1 MGPASPDLFFRWR
14 LRMKA
19 HLLKQRFGR
28 VAAAPWAGR
37 VLLGFITFLALTLLT
52 SIPYLVPRLELIEG
66 QVSPRDFE
74 APRSLDFIDQTRTEA
89 LRRSAAD
96 SIEPVYRQQPH
107 VTDESLD
114 LARRA
119 FPVIT
124 RARTVRGLSPEQRA
138 ALLRSES
145 PLPLSD
151 PAIRAALT
159 LDRAGLEAARKAA
172 LDAIGKVMA
181 AGIRPA
187 DLSGAQAEARVQ
199 LRSVAGGRTLTVAS
213 AIVAGALRPNR
224 VIDQQ
229 ATDELRREAM
239 DSVEPVV
246 TRVLRGEVI
255 VRRGDRLTRAHLQK
269 LTALG
274 LIRVPLSWSRVAG
287 MALVSLLLLVVTSA
301 YLRQYQPDIWAEDKL
316 LRVWSLGV
324 ILTVAVARIFLTRFN
339 AYLIPMAAGT
349 MLIAVL
355 LRPRLALYT
364 AAVLS
369 LLVGLMAGGDLR
381 LALVTFVGSTIGVY
395 AIKKIDHRTDLIVA
409 GLWVGA
415 GNVLAVM
422 AMGLVDQ
429 LPWLTVLRDMGH
441 ALGNG
446 LLVGIIAIGTLPYL
460 EQLFGLVTPIK
471 LLELSN
477 PSHPLLRRLQ
487 IEAPGT
493 YHHSIMVANLA
504 EAGAEAIG
512 ADSLMVRVGAYYHDI
527 GKIKRPVFF
536 IENQIGVD
544 NPHEKMSPSLSALTV
559 QSHVRD
565 GLEYAKEHG
574 LPGTVASFIP
584 QHHGTSLI
592 TYFYHQAKERGESA
606 DESTFRYE
614 GPRPQT
620 REAAIVMLA
629 DAVEGAV
636 RSMGRPTP
644 DRIEQVVRRIIR
656 ERLEDGQLD
665 ECNLTFREL
674 DVIASV
680 FVRLLASMFHPRIE
694 YPDLERDLRGRRREP
709 AARAT

>member
-1 MGPASPDLFFRWR
+1 
-14 LRMKA
+14 
-19 HLLKQRFGR
+19 
-28 VAAAPWAGR
+28 
-37 VLLGFITFLALTLLT
+37 
-52 SIPYLVPRLELIEG
+52 
-66 QVSPRDFE
+66 
-74 APRSLDFIDQTRTEA
+74 
-89 LRRSAAD
+89 
-96 SIEPVYRQQPH
+96 
-107 VTDESLD
+107 
-114 LARRA
+114 
-119 FPVIT
+119 
-124 RARTVRGLSPEQRA
+124 
-138 ALLRSES
+138 
-145 PLPLSD
+145 
-151 PAIRAALT
+151 
-159 LDRAGLEAARKAA
+159 
-172 LDAIGKVMA
+172 
-181 AGIRPA
+181 
-187 DLSGAQAEARVQ
+187 
-199 LRSVAGGRTLTVAS
+199 
-213 AIVAGALRPNR
+213 
-224 VIDQQ
+224 
-229 ATDELRREAM
+229 
-239 DSVEPVV
+239 
-246 TRVLRGEVI
+246 
-255 VRRGDRLTRAHLQK
+255 
-269 LTALG
+269 
-274 LIRVPLSWSRVAG
+274 
-287 MALVSLLLLVVTSA
+287 
-301 YLRQYQPDIWAEDKL
+301 
-316 LRVWSLGV
+316 
-324 ILTVAVARIFLTRFN
+324 
-339 AYLIPMAAGT
+339 GT

-364 AAVLS
+364 AGVLS

-395 AIKKIDHRTDLIVA
+395 AIKKIGHRTDLIVA

-415 GNVLAVM
+415 ANVLTVM
-422 AMGLVDQ
+422 AIGLVDQ

-477 PSHPLLRRLQ
+477 PSQPLLRRLQ

-527 GKIKRPVFF
+527 GKIRRPVFF

-544 NPHEKMSPSLSALTV
+544 NPHDKMSPSLSALTV

-574 LPGTVASFIP
+574 LPKTVASFIP

-629 DAVEGAV
+629 DAAEGAV

-665 ECNLTFREL
+665 ECDLTFREL

-680 FVRLLASMFHPRIE
+680 FVRLLASMFHPRVE

-709 AARAT
+709 VARAT